1 METYAANGDSARRFR
16 VRALLA
22 LLLGIAL
29 TLVMLSAQAEPLQA
43 TTAGLVAAPA
53 GIPVH
58 LPGRPHPMPKD
69 DPSAQY
75 THMLQSGL
83 LAAGDDT
90 HHTPPTGP
98 AAASRL
104 RCVCATGAQA
114 SALPFKEIC
123 LEKRMIGSS
132 Q

>member
-1 METYAANGDSARRFR
+1 MGTCAANGVSARRIR
-16 VRALLA
+16 VRVLLA

-29 TLVMLSAQAEPLQA
+29 TLLVLSARAEPIQSV
-43 TTAGLVAAPA
+43 TAGLVAAPA
-53 GIPVH
+53 DIPAP

-75 THMLQSGL
+75 THMLQSGM
-83 LAAGDDT
+83 LALEDNT
-90 HHTPPTGP
+90 HHAPSTEP
-98 AAASRL
+98 AATSRL
-104 RCVCATGAQA
+104 RCAGTTGAQA
-114 SALPFKEIC
+114 RTLPLQKTY